1 MPDRRL
7 TTILCRHHLKASVF
21 SAVAAVI
28 VSTLPSTGEELNPEV
43 INQRIAAGFG
53 DGVNGREK
61 TIVVGGDGV
70 AEPLADANNLALSV
84 TKLEVVDR
92 PDLSLLVGS
101 RHSTGVDGL
110 VDKTPAYSQAEIVAA
125 IQTES
130 VKVGIDPNFALLI
143 AQIESRNDQFALSED
158 GAIGIMQLMPGTAK
172 DLGVENPWDALQN
185 IRGGVSYLA
194 QLFAEF
200 SDPLIVAAAYHSGP
214 ESVRQNQGIPDGPR
228 TALYVVRVLNEYV
241 QIYRKAAPANVVDNV
256 NVASVVRRAKPK
268 RSQREVWE
276 SDMVLHLD

>member
-7 TTILCRHHLKASVF
+7 TTILCRHHLKATVF
-21 SAVAAVI
+21 SALAALI
-28 VSTLPSTGEELNPEV
+28 VSTLPSAGEDLNPVV

-53 DGVNGREK
+53 DGVNGREN
-61 TIVVGGDGV
+61 TIVVSRDGV
-70 AEPLADANNLALSV
+70 SEPLTEANSPALSV
-84 TKLEVVDR
+84 TRLEMVDR

-110 VDKTPAYSQAEIVAA
+110 VDKTPIYSQAEIVAA

-130 VKVGIDPNFALLI
+130 AKVGIDPKFALLI
-143 AQIESRNDQFALSED
+143 AQIESKYDQFALSEG

-214 ESVRQNQGIPDGPR
+214 ESVRQQQGIPDGPR

-241 QIYRKAAPANVVDNV
+241 QIYKKAAPAAVVDSV
-256 NVASVVRRAKPK
+256 NVASVTRREKPK
-268 RSQREVWE
+268 RLEDEVWE

>member
-7 TTILCRHHLKASVF
+7 TTTLCRHHLKASVF
-21 SAVAAVI
+21 SAVAALV
-28 VSTLPSTGEELNPEV
+28 VSTLPSTGEELNLEV
-43 INQRIAAGFG
+43 INLRIAAGFG
-53 DGVNGREK
+53 DGVDGRGK
-61 TIVVGGDGV
+61 TVVVGGDGV
-70 AEPLADANNLALSV
+70 AEPLTDANNPALSV
-84 TKLEVVDR
+84 ARFEVVGR

-101 RHSTGVDGL
+101 PHSTGADGL
-110 VDKTPAYSQAEIVAA
+110 LSKAPAYSQAEIVAA
-125 IQTES
+125 IQAES
-130 VKVGIDPNFALLI
+130 KKVGIDPKFALLI
-143 AQIESRNDQFALSED
+143 AKIESKYDQFALSED

-214 ESVRQNQGIPDGPR
+214 ESVRQQQGIPDGPR
-228 TALYVVRVLNEYV
+228 TALYVVRVLNQYV
-241 QIYRKAAPANVVDNV
+241 QIYKKAAPAAVVDSV
-256 NVASVVRRAKPK
+256 NVASVTRREKPK
-268 RSQREVWE
+268 RHEGEVWE